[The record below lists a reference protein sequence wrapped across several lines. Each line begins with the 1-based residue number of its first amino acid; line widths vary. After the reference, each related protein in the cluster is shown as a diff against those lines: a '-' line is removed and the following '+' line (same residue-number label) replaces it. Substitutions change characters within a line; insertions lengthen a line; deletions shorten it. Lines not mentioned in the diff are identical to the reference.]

1 MADRPEHGRM
11 SDIAASSFVR
21 QELIHERPAPIKTTG
36 FVGFLRT
43 RLLNSPT
50 NILLTIV
57 SILLLWFTVI
67 PAVKFLLID
76 AVWSGTDRNACLA
89 ENAGHPVG
97 ACWPYIQA
105 KITQFIYGFYPE
117 PERWR
122 VNLTF
127 ILAALLLVPLLI
139 PRLPAKSANAGLFF
153 IAFPVVAFFLLH
165 GGGLSGFGLSWTAD
179 LLSGFADSIGDGG
192 RRLAGAGA
200 TTAVVGP
207 LLTLLGKFVVLLSTA
222 VSYLIWPLTWLRDQ
236 IQASTRPVWID
247 FSATAAVVSILIFVL
262 SGGIRTGWRALIV
275 SLSTFAAIGIVIAA
289 MGLDHG
295 GLAIVDTRLWGGL
308 LVTLVVAVTG
318 IVTSMPVGI
327 ALALGRRSTIPLI
340 RIFSIAF
347 IEFWRGVPLI
357 TVLFFATYMLPLFV
371 PAGFTVDGLVRVL
384 IGTALFS
391 GAYNAE
397 VIRGG
402 LQAIPR
408 GQGEAASALGLS
420 WWKMT
425 SLIVMPQALR
435 HVIPGLVNSFIAL
448 FKDTTLVSIVALFD
462 LLGSL
467 RASFSDPV
475 WATPTTAFTGF
486 AFTGM
491 IYFAFCFGM
500 SRYSL
505 FVENR
510 LNAHRRS

>member
-1 MADRPEHGRM
+1 M
-11 SDIAASSFVR
+11 SDIAASSSSFVR
-21 QELIHERPAPIKTTG
+21 QELVPERAAPVKTTG

-76 AVWSGTDRNACLA
+76 AVWQGTDRNACLA
-89 ENAGHPVG
+89 ENAGRPVG

-105 KITQFIYGFYPE
+105 KFTQFIYGFYPE

-127 ILAALLLVPLLI
+127 FLAALLLLPLLI
-139 PRLPAKSANAGLFF
+139 PRLPAKGLNAGLFF
-153 IAFPVVAFFLLH
+153 IAFPIVAFFLLH
-165 GGGLSGFGLSWTAD
+165 GGGLGGFGVSWTAG
-179 LLSGFADSIGDGG
+179 LLSGFAESIGDGG
-192 RRLAGAGA
+192 RALTTAGAA
-200 TTAVVGP
+200 TAVIGT
-207 LLTLLGKFVVLLSTA
+207 LLTLLGKLVGLLST
-222 VSYLIWPLTWLRDQ
+222 LISLLSSPLTWLRDQ
-236 IQASTRPVWID
+236 IQASSQPLWAD
-247 FSATAAVVSILIFVL
+247 FAATAAIVSIALFFL
-262 SGGIRTGWRALIV
+262 SGGIRTGWRSLIV
-275 SLSTFAAIGIVIAA
+275 SLATFAGIGVVIAA
-289 MGLDHG
+289 MGLDRG
-295 GLAIVDTRLWGGL
+295 GLPVVDTRLWGGL
-308 LVTLVVAVTG
+308 LVTLVVSVTG

-340 RIFSIAF
+340 RIFSITF
-347 IEFWRGVPLI
+347 IELWRGVPLI

-384 IGTALFS
+384 IGIALFS

-420 WWKMT
+420 YWKT
-425 SLIVMPQALR
+425 TGLIVMPQALR

-448 FKDTTLVSIVALFD
+448 FKDTSLVSIVALFD
-462 LLGSL
+462 LLGQL

-510 LNAHRRS
+510 LNAHRRN